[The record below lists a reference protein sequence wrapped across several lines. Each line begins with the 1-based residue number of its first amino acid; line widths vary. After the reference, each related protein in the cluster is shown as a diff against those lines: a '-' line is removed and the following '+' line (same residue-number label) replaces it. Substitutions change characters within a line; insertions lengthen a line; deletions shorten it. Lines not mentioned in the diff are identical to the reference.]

1 MVVGGVVVEVGNDG
15 GVEGG
20 DGGDSGAEGGD
31 SGVEGGDGD
40 VAGGDGDGGTSD
52 GDGGWWSGD
61 DGGGDLVMM
70 TSCEKC
76 YKFSFVIFICH
87 GHLHLSTSF
96 LLKSDIL
103 SLE

>member
-20 DGGDSGAEGGD
+20 DGGDG
-31 SGVEGGDGD
+31 GVEGGDGG

-61 DGGGDLVMM
+61 DGGGDLVMT
-70 TSCEKC
+70 TSREKPRLDSLALAFR
-76 YKFSFVIFICH
+76 KA
-87 GHLHLSTSF
+87 GQAKARMKPLSRPG
-96 LLKSDIL
+96 
-103 SLE
+103 